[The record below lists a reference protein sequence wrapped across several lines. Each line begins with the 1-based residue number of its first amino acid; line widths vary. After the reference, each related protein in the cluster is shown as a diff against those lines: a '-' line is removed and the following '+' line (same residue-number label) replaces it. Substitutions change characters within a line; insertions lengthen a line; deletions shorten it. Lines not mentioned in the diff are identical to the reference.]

1 MRKIVQLYIITSL
14 VFSINIFA
22 QNFEEAELKSSLS
35 KIFDLSKAQ
44 NYKEL
49 SSLLVIEN
57 ENDVEK
63 AVKRTAKK
71 IKAYLNLSDSYE
83 YASITYDK
91 INDLPGA
98 NLNVIFKSGDQKLS
112 ISFSFIKK
120 SNKLLLVEFK

>member
-44 NYKEL
+44 NYKGL